1 MCSYEHDSRKYTLPE
16 EGKSLSHL
24 KTQVDYC
31 LVRRNQRKFA
41 KVLPSEE
48 CKPLL
53 CDFKT
58 RKVKDTMIKFVPRR
72 KIWKLHKENVKS
84 DFRS

>member
-1 MCSYEHDSRKYTLPE
+1 MF
-16 EGKSLSHL
+16 GKE
-24 KTQVDYC
+24 KPKEVCKRY
-31 LVRRNQRKFA
+31 V

-72 KIWKLHKENVKS
+72 KIWKLHEENVKS